1 MQHVF
6 VHFLEEF
13 EDPKK
18 AFRNYLTFSN
28 LQVYINHSYKNF
40 KKRFPSEK
48 KRVKGKMNFEKTHNC
63 AVHQVK
69 KYWLSIFL

>member
-1 MQHVF
+1 MQRVF
-6 VHFLEEF
+6 VHFLEEI
-13 EDPKK
+13 EDSKK

-28 LQVYINHSYKNF
+28 LQVYIYHSYKNF
-40 KKRFPSEK
+40 KKRFPREK

-63 AVHQVK
+63 AVYQVK